1 MDHENRSGLTGQGG
15 NTSLKASGRQISMT
29 QKYTLDSPLT
39 CVFQLGQKV
48 NSSWLCQR
56 AALLFL
62 QIYRTNAIIASQM
75 QPAANQNS
83 LGLRMAL
90 PIVVEKVPW
99 LEAKLH
105 LLLQAGL
112 TSDTSAWDC

>member
-1 MDHENRSGLTGQGG
+1 
-15 NTSLKASGRQISMT
+15 
-29 QKYTLDSPLT
+29 
-39 CVFQLGQKV
+39 
-48 NSSWLCQR
+48 
-56 AALLFL
+56 
-62 QIYRTNAIIASQM
+62 M

>member
-1 MDHENRSGLTGQGG
+1 
-15 NTSLKASGRQISMT
+15 
-29 QKYTLDSPLT
+29 
-39 CVFQLGQKV
+39 
-48 NSSWLCQR
+48 
-56 AALLFL
+56 
-62 QIYRTNAIIASQM
+62 M

-90 PIVVEKVPW
+90 PIVVERGTPW

-105 LLLQAGL
+105 LVLQAGL